1 MSEAAAEDRSQPIV
15 PVRTLLCGTCG
26 RQFPRT
32 LEDLLIHTRVGWPK
46 CCGETMT
53 LLIERRQLTKSGP

>member
-1 MSEAAAEDRSQPIV
+1 MSNTVGDGWSREVAPL
-15 PVRTLLCGTCG
+15 RTLVCGTCG
-26 RQFPRT
+26 KQFPRT

-53 LLIERRQLTKSGP
+53 LFFEGTQLTKPER